1 MTPEFPIIS
10 IYKDRALFI
19 YNSDKKFRRI
29 STYTFLE
36 QNPDENK
43 LYDKNG
49 NVWTFVFVN
58 ANVKDNS
65 LTRLLA
71 NTVYNPGINVD
82 LDWKLIGKHNIESL
96 KQDLFNAIDKDK
108 DEIITQFEESET
120 IKSELSSCDSFQ
132 QIIDTLIKL
141 VFKNY
146 TADT

>member
-1 MTPEFPIIS
+1 MTPEFPLIS

-29 STYTFLE
+29 STYTFLK

-58 ANVKDNS
+58 AKVKDNS
-65 LTRLLA
+65 VTRFLA
-71 NTVYNPGINVD
+71 NTVYNPDINVD
-82 LDWKLIGKHNIESL
+82 LEWKLIDKHNTESL
-96 KQDLFNAIDKDK
+96 KKDLFNAIDKDE
-108 DEIITQFEESET
+108 DDIITQFEESET
-120 IKSELSSCDSFQ
+120 IKSALSSCDTFQ

>member
-1 MTPEFPIIS
+1 MTPEFPLIS

-29 STYTFLE
+29 TTYTFLR
-36 QNPDENK
+36 QNPDEKK

-49 NVWTFVFVN
+49 NIWTFAFVN
-58 ANVKDNS
+58 ANIKDNS
-65 LTRLLA
+65 LTRFLA

-82 LDWKLIGKHNIESL
+82 LDWKLIGKHNIVSL
-96 KQDLFNAIDKDK
+96 KQDLFNAIDKDN
-108 DEIITQFEESET
+108 DDIITQFEESET
-120 IKSELSSCDSFQ
+120 IKSELSSCDTFQ

>member
-1 MTPEFPIIS
+1 MTPEFPLIS

-29 STYTFLE
+29 TTYTFLQ

-58 ANVKDNS
+58 AKVKDNS
-65 LTRLLA
+65 LTRFLA

-82 LDWKLIGKHNIESL
+82 LKWKLIDKYNVESL
-96 KQDLFNAIDKDK
+96 KQDLFNAIDKEED
-108 DEIITQFEESET
+108 DIITQFEESET
-120 IKSELSSCDSFQ
+120 IKSALSSCDTFQ
-132 QIIDTLIKL
+132 QIVDTLIKL